1 MKTAVEIKKLHLI
14 EDLLRVES
22 ERIIDRIESILKE
35 ERLKTLETELNRPYS
50 EKEFNEMIDR
60 SELDVTEGKVLSTKD
75 LKKKVQ
81 SWK

>member
-1 MKTAVEIKKLHLI
+1 MKTTVEIKKLHLI

-60 SELDVTEGKVLSTKD
+60 SELDVTEGKVLTTKD

>member
-60 SELDVTEGKVLSTKD
+60 SELDVTEGKVLTTKD

>member
-35 ERLKTLETELNRPYS
+35 ERLKTLETELNRPYT

>member
-35 ERLKTLETELNRPYS
+35 ERLKTLETELNRPYT

-60 SELDVTEGKVLSTKD
+60 SELNVTEGKVLSTKD